1 MMRAFQFRLLLL
13 TPLVILSSAATAQ
26 ENSERLV
33 EHHRKIGALKN
44 SMPGYRVQV
53 FFGSERQKAQEVKS
67 QTTALYTDLGVYL
80 VYQQPNFK
88 VRIGDFKTRLD
99 ATRALREIQLNFPG
113 AFIVPDEVK
122 LPEL

>member
-1 MMRAFQFRLLLL
+1 
-13 TPLVILSSAATAQ
+13 
-26 ENSERLV
+26 
-33 EHHRKIGALKN
+33 
-44 SMPGYRVQV
+44 MPGYRVQV
-53 FFGSERQKAQEVKS
+53 FFGSERQKAQEAKL
-67 QTTALYTDLGVYL
+67 QTTALYPDLGVYL

-99 ATRALREIQLNFPG
+99 ATRALREVQLNFPG